1 MRISDWSSDVCSSDL
16 IERTTS
22 VVDLGELFNRL
33 GPIVGAID
41 PAQVN
46 EFLDTITA
54 ALEGRED
61 DIGATLDD
69 LATLVSGLASR
80 DDAIQRLITNLDV
93 VAETVNRRDRSE
105 EHTSELQS
113 LMRISYAVFCLKK

>member
-93 VAETVNRRDRSE
+93 VAETVNRRDAQIETMLPNQIGRASCRE
-105 EHTSELQS
+105 RVCQ
-113 LMRISYAVFCLKK
+113 YV